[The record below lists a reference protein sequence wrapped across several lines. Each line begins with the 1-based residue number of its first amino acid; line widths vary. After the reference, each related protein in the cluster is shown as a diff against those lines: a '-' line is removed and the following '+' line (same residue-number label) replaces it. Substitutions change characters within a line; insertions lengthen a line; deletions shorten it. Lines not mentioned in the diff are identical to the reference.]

1 MRGRRVPPQGGQAGG
16 SGLQPGPR
24 GDWPCWATLGE
35 PSLPLPQFPGLA
47 ERGSGGGRSAGLLWA
62 WGARV
67 PSARPALTGGE
78 VRLCEV
84 LRGCIT
90 SVQGLLSKV
99 GTFTCS
105 RYLLSSLMSW
115 IC

>member
-1 MRGRRVPPQGGQAGG
+1 MRGRRVPPRGGRAGG

-35 PSLPLPQFPGLA
+35 PSLPLPQLPGSA

-62 WGARV
+62 WGAQV
-67 PSARPALTGGE
+67 PAARPALTGGE
-78 VRLCEV
+78 V
-84 LRGCIT
+84 LRGRIT

-99 GTFTCS
+99 GMFTCS